1 MASAPVIKPD
11 GRPLPRITASR
22 DALLAGTHPVVKSG
36 TRILAAALGYI
47 APTRRSRGYRTPKE
61 VMDEFLN
68 GQEAA

>member
-11 GRPLPRITASR
+11 GRPFPRITASR

-36 TRILAAALGYI
+36 RILAAALGYI
-47 APTRRSRGYRTPKE
+47 TPTRRSRGYRTPQE